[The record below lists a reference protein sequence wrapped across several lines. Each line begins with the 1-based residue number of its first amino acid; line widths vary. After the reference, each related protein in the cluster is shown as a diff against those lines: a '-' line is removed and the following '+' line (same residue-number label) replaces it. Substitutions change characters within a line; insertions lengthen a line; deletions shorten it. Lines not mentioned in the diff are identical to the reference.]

1 MPDSAVARRR
11 TPSGQPSIV
20 GHRGAMGHCPENTL
34 AAFDRAAELGASWV
48 EFDVHLSADG
58 VPVVIHDELL
68 DRTTNGHGFV
78 RDHSLAELRTLDAGA
93 WYSPDYAGQRIPTLD
108 DVLDWARRRQISVD
122 IEIKNA
128 PLYYE
133 GIEALVLA
141 ALDRHAMLRQALVS
155 SFDHPAVQ
163 RLKRLEPRALTGV
176 LYGCRPADP
185 VALARQASADVL
197 LPQWPYVTADDVATA
212 HAAGLAVATWT
223 TSDPATL
230 RQLISAG
237 VDAIITNHPDVAGS
251 IIAR

>member
-1 MPDSAVARRR
+1 MSESAAARLR
-11 TPSGQPSIV
+11 TPSGQPSVV

-68 DRTTNGHGFV
+68 DRTTNGHGLV
-78 RDHSLAELRTLDAGA
+78 RDHSLAELRALDAGA
-93 WYSPDYAGQRIPTLD
+93 WYGPNYAGQRIPNLD
-108 DVLDWARRRQISVD
+108 DVLDWARWRGISVD
-122 IEIKNA
+122 VEIKNA

-141 ALDRHAMLRQALVS
+141 ALDRHAMLSQALVS

-163 RLKRLEPRALTGV
+163 RLKRLEPRVLTGV

-185 VALARQASADVL
+185 VALACQASADVL
-197 LPQWPYVTADDVATA
+197 LPQWAYVTAADVAAA
-212 HAAGLAVATWT
+212 HSAGLAVGTWT
-223 TSDPATL
+223 TSDPSTL
-230 RQLISAG
+230 RQLIAAG
-237 VDAIITNHPDVAGS
+237 VDAVITNHPDVAGA
-251 IIAR
+251 IRAR